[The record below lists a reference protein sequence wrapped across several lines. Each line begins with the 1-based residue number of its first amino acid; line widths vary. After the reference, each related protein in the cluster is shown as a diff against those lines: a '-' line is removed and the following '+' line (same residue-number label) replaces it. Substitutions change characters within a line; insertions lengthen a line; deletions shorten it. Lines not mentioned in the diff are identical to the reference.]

1 MMLSEGRKKEVAGA
15 ETIASCNE
23 GKGGREDDDGGEGES
38 AAPSASAKFD
48 SFLSTNYSAA
58 ESVLLNELAR
68 FEIGHFYNTELRKS
82 ICTW

>member
-58 ESVLLNELAR
+58 ES
-68 FEIGHFYNTELRKS
+68 
-82 ICTW
+82 CTIKRAGSF